1 MHLQLIRYK
10 RTPDS
15 TQGILFNLSTFLAY
29 TLELPW
35 LNNQPNISCIRIGNY
50 RVSPWR
56 RPNGDNVF
64 ILRGESVCALPA
76 ELDEKKTRCLIL
88 FHTGNTCQD
97 IQGCISPGLTAGI
110 NTVGRS
116 GDAMNA
122 LHKYTK
128 PYLSMNKSFGL
139 TISGI

>member
-10 RTPDS
+10 QDMAS
-15 TQGILFNLSTFLAY
+15 VQGILTADKFIAY
-29 TLELPW
+29 TLERAW
-35 LNNQPNISCIRIGNY
+35 LNNQPSVSCIPAGNY

-64 ILRGESVCALPA
+64 ILRGKSVCALPA
-76 ELDEKKTRCLIL
+76 ELDDEKTRCLIL
-88 FHTGNTCQD
+88 FHKGNTCQD
-97 IQGCISPGLTAGI
+97 IMGCISPGLTTGP

-122 LHKYTK
+122 LHKQLK
-128 PYLSMNKSFGL
+128 PYLSMNKSVGL
-139 TISGI
+139 TISQLY